1 MYSLRFFYFYGSM
14 NDSFLYEVV
23 RSLSNPNWEEMC
35 FIVPNKRSALHLTQ
49 TIISQLEEPTIAP
62 EILDIDSFICSLSNM
77 EAPPKMELLFTLYHS
92 YCQHVDPKDR
102 DEFVSFLGWGETLL
116 GDLDAIDRNLLD
128 RQEVFALLVGMQ
140 EVKAWGSDVNELVQK
155 YIGFWKELPKIYQS
169 FSSALLQKGHGTT
182 GMLCREAVR
191 NLEVFL
197 EAHPNKT
204 FIICGFN
211 ALTDSESTLF
221 QSILAQNRGK
231 IYWDADEYFV
241 SNAQELSGLYLNK
254 YKQWPYYQN
263 QPFLGSHNSFIN
275 EKEVEIIE
283 TSGRI
288 AQAKQVGSLLKDL
301 SSSNPRWERVAVVL
315 PDESLLNPILHAL
328 PPEVSKL
335 NITMGTPLQQQS
347 ISIVIEAL
355 FDMHMT
361 YTTKGFY
368 YKTVEQIFSHKLI
381 RTYCK
386 KKGLND
392 PIDFVQGI
400 IQKNQRFL
408 KIKQLEEAKL
418 ANDFGF
424 LFSSWDTP
432 KQAVESICELLQML
446 MTTADTNDSQQ
457 LESIHLFLTLFY
469 QLDHQLRTHSF
480 ISKMSE
486 LRAIYN
492 AQIGTHKLSFSG
504 EPLEGLQIMGMLETR
519 LLDFDT
525 VILTQANEGI
535 LPAKSIDDSW
545 IPYDMKKQYG
555 LPTRDE
561 KNAIFSYHFFRLMY
575 RAKKV
580 YILYDGQG
588 EGLGGGEMSRFVR
601 QWIFHDPAKHN
612 ISFYTQKV
620 ALNTTSNTPINIPKT
635 ESLLKRLVMMGEKG
649 LSATTLSNYIAD
661 PIRFYN
667 NSVLRI
673 SETEELEE
681 SMTYQSLGTAIH
693 NALEEIYEPYVGK
706 QLTIDGLEKMQKD
719 HKKVLMK
726 HFEKKLGKGSHKTG
740 KNLLIFTASAYSIK
754 RVIEADTKDIVG
766 GSTIELLGLEE
777 YRKITRTYTGIEH
790 PISFHGVIDRIDRKD
805 GVLRILDYKTGK
817 TEPKEL
823 RPKEISDCLSDAAFS
838 KAFQVMF
845 YSMLW
850 AEDNQSSPFKAG
862 VISVK
867 NMSRGVLYL
876 TLGTDTK
883 RTDLDTSDLDIF
895 EKNLEQMVI
904 EIYHPEI
911 PFKEAD

>member
-1 MYSLRFFYFYGSM
+1 M
-14 NDSFLYEVV
+14 NDSFLHEVV
-23 RSLSNPNWEEMC
+23 RSLSNQNWEEMC
-35 FIVPNKRSALHLTQ
+35 FIVPNKRSALYLTQ
-49 TIISQLEEPTIAP
+49 SVISQLEEPTIAP
-62 EILDIDSFICSLSNM
+62 EILDIDSFIRCLSNM

-92 YCQHVDPKDR
+92 YCEHVEPNDR
-102 DEFVSFLGWGETLL
+102 DDFVRFLGWGETLL
-116 GDLDAIDRNLLD
+116 GDLDAIDKNLLD
-128 RQEVFALLVGMQ
+128 RREVFALLMGMQ
-140 EVKAWGSDVNELVQK
+140 EVKAWGSSDNTLVHK
-155 YIGFWKELPKIYQS
+155 YIGFWKKLPKIYHS
-169 FSSALLQKGHGTT
+169 FSTALLQKGHGTS

-197 EAHPNKT
+197 DAHPKKT

-211 ALTDSESTLF
+211 VLTDSESTLF

-231 IYWDADEYFV
+231 IYWDADEYFL

-263 QPFLGSHNSFIN
+263 QPFLGLHNSFVN

-283 TSGRI
+283 TTGLI

-328 PPEVSKL
+328 PPEVSKI

-347 ISIVIEAL
+347 ISILIEAL

-361 YTTKGFY
+361 HTTKGFY
-368 YKTVEQIFSHKLI
+368 YKTVEKIFSHKLI

-386 KKGLND
+386 KKGLNGPVD
-392 PIDFVQGI
+392 LVQAI

-408 KIKQLEEAKL
+408 NVKQLEEAKL
-418 ANDFGF
+418 ANYFGF
-424 LFSSWDTP
+424 LFSLWQKP
-432 KQAVESICELLQML
+432 KEAVESICKLLQML
-446 MTTADTNDSQQ
+446 LPTADTDDSQQ

-469 QLDHQLRTHSF
+469 QLDHQLRTYSF
-480 ISKMSE
+480 ITNISE

-504 EPLEGLQIMGMLETR
+504 EALKGLQIMGMLETR

-535 LPAKSIDDSW
+535 LPSKAIDDSW

-580 YILYDGQG
+580 YILYDGQD
-588 EGLGGGEMSRFVR
+588 EGLGGGEISRFVR
-601 QWIFHDPAKHN
+601 QWTFHNPAKHN
-612 ISFYTQKV
+612 ISFYTQKA
-620 ALNTTSNTPINIPKT
+620 ALNTTPNSQIIIPKT
-635 ESLLKRLVMMGEKG
+635 ESLRKSLAIMGEKG
-649 LSATTLSNYIAD
+649 LSATALSNYILD

-667 NSVLRI
+667 NSILRI

-693 NALEEIYEPYVGK
+693 NALEELYEPYVGK
-706 QLTIDGLEKMQKD
+706 ELTIGGLEKMLKN
-719 HKKVLMK
+719 HKEILTI
-726 HFEKKLGKGSHKTG
+726 HFEKKLGKDSHKTG

-754 RVIEADTKDIVG
+754 RVIEADKKDIVG

-777 YRKITRTYTGIEH
+777 YRKITRKFAGIEH

-823 RPKEISDCLSDAAFS
+823 RPKEITDCLCDAAFS
-838 KAFQVMF
+838 KSFQVMF

-850 AEDNQSSPFKAG
+850 SEGNQSTLFKAG

-867 NMSRGVLYL
+867 NMSAGVLYL

-883 RTDLDTSDLDIF
+883 RTDLDITDLDVF
-895 EKNLEQMVI
+895 EKHLEQMVI
-904 EIYHPEI
+904 EIYNPEI

>member
-1 MYSLRFFYFYGSM
+1 M
-14 NDSFLYEVV
+14 NDSFLHEVV

-62 EILDIDSFICSLSNM
+62 EILDIDSFIHSLSNM

-92 YCQHVDPKDR
+92 YCQHVGSKDR
-102 DEFVSFLGWGETLL
+102 DDFVRFLGWGETLL
-116 GDLDAIDRNLLD
+116 GDLDAIDKNLLD
-128 RQEVFALLVGMQ
+128 RQEVFALLIGMQ
-140 EVKAWGSDVNELVQK
+140 EVKAWGSNDNALVQK
-155 YIGFWKELPKIYQS
+155 YISFWKNLPKIYDS
-169 FSSALLQKGHGTT
+169 FSSALSQKGHGTS
-182 GMLCREAVR
+182 GMLYREAVH

-197 EAHPNKT
+197 DANPKKT

-211 ALTDSESTLF
+211 VLTDSESTLF

-231 IYWDADEYFV
+231 IYWDADEYFLR
-241 SNAQELSGLYLNK
+241 NAQELSGLYLNK
-254 YKQWPYYQN
+254 YKQWPYYQS
-263 QPFLGSHNSFIN
+263 QPFLGLHNSFVN

-283 TSGRI
+283 TTGLI

-301 SSSNPRWERVAVVL
+301 SSTNPRWERVAVVL

-328 PPEVSKL
+328 PSEVSKI

-347 ISIVIEAL
+347 ISILIEAL

-361 YTTKGFY
+361 HTTKGFY
-368 YKTVEQIFSHKLI
+368 YKTVEKIFSHKLI

-386 KKGLND
+386 KEGLND
-392 PIDFVQGI
+392 PVDFLQAI

-408 KIKQLEEAKL
+408 NVKQLREAKL
-418 ANDFGF
+418 AKDFGF
-424 LFSSWDTP
+424 LFSLWHKP
-432 KQAVESICELLQML
+432 KEGVESICKLLQML
-446 MTTADTNDSQQ
+446 LPTADTDESQQ

-469 QLDHQLRTHSF
+469 QLDYQLRTHSF
-480 ISKMSE
+480 ITKISE

-492 AQIGTHKLSFSG
+492 AQIGAHKLSFPG
-504 EPLEGLQIMGMLETR
+504 EPLKGLQIMGMLETR

-561 KNAIFSYHFFRLMY
+561 KNAIFAYHFFRLMY

-580 YILYDGQG
+580 YILYNGQG
-588 EGLGGGEMSRFVR
+588 EGLGEGEISRFVR
-601 QWIFHDPAKHN
+601 QWTFHDPAKHN
-612 ISFYTQKV
+612 ISFYTQKA
-620 ALNTTSNTPINIPKT
+620 ALRTTPNNPISIPKT
-635 ESLLKRLVMMGEKG
+635 ESLCKRLAMMGEKG
-649 LSATTLSNYIAD
+649 LSATTLSNYILD

-667 NSVLRI
+667 NSILRI

-681 SMTYQSLGTAIH
+681 SITYKSLGIAIH
-693 NALEEIYEPYVGK
+693 NTLEELYQPYVGK
-706 QLTIDGLEKMQKD
+706 QLTVAGLEKMRKK
-719 HKKVLMK
+719 HKEILRT
-726 HFEKKLGKGSHKTG
+726 HFERKLGKDSYKMG
-740 KNLLIFTASAYSIK
+740 KNLLIFTAASYSID
-754 RVIEADTKDIVG
+754 RVIQADKKDIVG

-777 YRKITRTYTGIEH
+777 YRKITRTFAGIEH

-817 TEPKEL
+817 TEQKEL
-823 RPKEISDCLSDAAFS
+823 RPKEITDCLYDSAFS

-850 AEDNQSSPFKAG
+850 SEGNQNTPFKAG

-867 NMSRGVLYL
+867 NMSKGVLYL
-876 TLGTDTK
+876 SLGTDTK
-883 RTDLDTSDLDIF
+883 RTDLGTTDLDVF
-895 EKNLEQMVI
+895 EKHLEQLVT
-904 EIYHPEI
+904 EIYNPEI

>member
-1 MYSLRFFYFYGSM
+1 M
-14 NDSFLYEVV
+14 NDSFLHEVV
-23 RSLSNPNWEEMC
+23 RSLSNQNWEEMC
-35 FIVPNKRSALHLTQ
+35 FIVPNKRSALYLTQ
-49 TIISQLEEPTIAP
+49 SVISQLEEPTIAP
-62 EILDIDSFICSLSNM
+62 EILDIDSFIRCLSNM

-92 YCQHVDPKDR
+92 YCEHVEPNDR
-102 DEFVSFLGWGETLL
+102 DDFVRFLGWGETLL
-116 GDLDAIDRNLLD
+116 GDLDAIDKNLLD
-128 RQEVFALLVGMQ
+128 RREVFALLMGMQ
-140 EVKAWGSDVNELVQK
+140 EVKAWGSNDNTLVQK
-155 YIGFWKELPKIYQS
+155 YIGFWKKLPKIYHS
-169 FSSALLQKGHGTT
+169 FSTALLQKGHGTS

-197 EAHPNKT
+197 DAHPKKT

-211 ALTDSESTLF
+211 VLTDSESTLF
-221 QSILAQNRGK
+221 QSILVQNRGK
-231 IYWDADEYFV
+231 IYWDADEYFL

-263 QPFLGSHNSFIN
+263 QPFLGLHNSFVN

-283 TSGRI
+283 TTGLI

-328 PPEVSKL
+328 PPEVSKI

-347 ISIVIEAL
+347 ISILIEAL

-361 YTTKGFY
+361 HTTKGFY
-368 YKTVEQIFSHKLI
+368 YKTVEKIFSHKLI

-386 KKGLND
+386 KKGLNGPVD
-392 PIDFVQGI
+392 LVQAI

-408 KIKQLEEAKL
+408 NVKQLEEAKL
-418 ANDFGF
+418 ANYFGF
-424 LFSSWDTP
+424 LFSLWQKP
-432 KQAVESICELLQML
+432 KEAVESICKLLQML
-446 MTTADTNDSQQ
+446 LPTADTDDSQQ

-469 QLDHQLRTHSF
+469 QLDHQLRTYSF
-480 ISKMSE
+480 ITNISE

-504 EPLEGLQIMGMLETR
+504 EALKGLQIMGMLETR

-535 LPAKSIDDSW
+535 LPSKAIDDSW

-580 YILYDGQG
+580 YILYDGQD
-588 EGLGGGEMSRFVR
+588 EGLGGGEISRFVR
-601 QWIFHDPAKHN
+601 QWTFHNPAKHN
-612 ISFYTQKV
+612 ISFYTQKA
-620 ALNTTSNTPINIPKT
+620 ALNTSPNSQIIIPKT
-635 ESLLKRLVMMGEKG
+635 ESLRKSLAIMGEKG
-649 LSATTLSNYIAD
+649 LSATTLSNYILD

-667 NSVLRI
+667 NSILRI

-681 SMTYQSLGTAIH
+681 SITYQSLGTAIH
-693 NALEEIYEPYVGK
+693 NALEELYEPYVGK
-706 QLTIDGLEKMQKD
+706 ELTIGGLEKMLKN
-719 HKKVLMK
+719 HKEILTI
-726 HFEKKLGKGSHKTG
+726 HFEKKLGKDSHKTG

-754 RVIEADTKDIVG
+754 RVIEADKKDIVG

-777 YRKITRTYTGIEH
+777 YRKITRKFAGIEH

-823 RPKEISDCLSDAAFS
+823 RPKEITDCLCDAAFS
-838 KAFQVMF
+838 KSFQVMF

-850 AEDNQSSPFKAG
+850 SEGNQSTLFKAG

-867 NMSRGVLYL
+867 NMSAGVLYL

-883 RTDLDTSDLDIF
+883 RTDLDITDLDVF
-895 EKNLEQMVI
+895 EKHLEQMVI
-904 EIYHPEI
+904 EIYNPEI

>member
-1 MYSLRFFYFYGSM
+1 M

-102 DEFVSFLGWGETLL
+102 DDFVRFLGWGETLL

-128 RQEVFALLVGMQ
+128 HQEVFALLMGMQ
-140 EVKAWGSDVNELVQK
+140 EVKAWGLDDNELVQK
-155 YIGFWKELPKIYQS
+155 YIGFWKKLPSTYDS
-169 FSSALLQKGHGTT
+169 FSSTLLQKGYGTS

-263 QPFLGSHNSFIN
+263 QPFLGLHNSFVN
-275 EKEVEIIE
+275 EKEVKIIE

-315 PDESLLNPILHAL
+315 PDESLLYPILHAL
-328 PPEVSKL
+328 PSEVSKL

-361 YTTKGFY
+361 HTTKGFY

-392 PIDFVQGI
+392 PIDLVQAI

-408 KIKQLEEAKL
+408 KVKQLKGAKL

-432 KQAVESICELLQML
+432 KQAVESICKLLRML
-446 MTTADTNDSQQ
+446 MTTVDTNDSRQ
-457 LESIHLFLTLFY
+457 LESIHLFETLFY

-480 ISKMSE
+480 ITKMSE
-486 LRAIYN
+486 LRSIYN

-545 IPYDMKKQYG
+545 IPYDIKKQFG

-601 QWIFHDPAKHN
+601 QWTFHDLAKHD

-620 ALNTTSNTPINIPKT
+620 ALNTTPNTPMNIPKT
-635 ESLLKRLVMMGEKG
+635 ESLCKRLAMMGEKG
-649 LSATTLSNYIAD
+649 LSATTLSNYIAG

-693 NALEEIYEPYVGK
+693 DALEELYEPYVGK
-706 QLTIDGLEKMQKD
+706 QLKVDGLEKMQKD
-719 HKKVLMK
+719 HKRVLMK
-726 HFEKKLGKGSHKTG
+726 HFEKKLGKGSYKTG

-754 RVIEADTKDIVG
+754 RVIEADKKDIVG

-777 YRKITRTYTGIEH
+777 YRKITRTYAGIVH

-823 RPKEISDCLSDAAFS
+823 RPKEIIDCLSDAAFS

-867 NMSRGVLYL
+867 NMSKGVLYL

-883 RTDLDTSDLDIF
+883 RTDLDTSDLDVF

-904 EIYHPEI
+904 EIYNPEI
-911 PFKEAD
+911 PFKESD

>member
-1 MYSLRFFYFYGSM
+1 M
-14 NDSFLYEVV
+14 NDSFLHEVV
-23 RSLSNPNWEEMC
+23 RSLSNQNWEEMC
-35 FIVPNKRSALHLTQ
+35 FIVPNKRSALYLTQ
-49 TIISQLEEPTIAP
+49 SVISQLEEPTIAP
-62 EILDIDSFICSLSNM
+62 EILDIDSFIRCLSNM

-92 YCQHVDPKDR
+92 YCEHVEPNDR
-102 DEFVSFLGWGETLL
+102 DDFVRFLGWGETLL
-116 GDLDAIDRNLLD
+116 GDLDAIDKNLLD
-128 RQEVFALLVGMQ
+128 RQEVFALLMGMQ
-140 EVKAWGSDVNELVQK
+140 EVKAWGSNDNTLVQK
-155 YIGFWKELPKIYQS
+155 YIGFWKKLPKIYHS
-169 FSSALLQKGHGTT
+169 FSTALLQKGHGTS

-197 EAHPNKT
+197 DAHPKKT

-211 ALTDSESTLF
+211 VLTDSESTLF

-231 IYWDADEYFV
+231 IYWDADEYFL

-263 QPFLGSHNSFIN
+263 QPFLGLHNSFVN

-283 TSGRI
+283 TTGLI

-328 PPEVSKL
+328 PLEVSKL

-347 ISIVIEAL
+347 TSIVIEAL

-361 YTTKGFY
+361 HTTKGFY
-368 YKTVEQIFSHKLI
+368 YKTVEKIFSHKLI

-386 KKGLND
+386 KKGLNGPVD
-392 PIDFVQGI
+392 LVQAI

-408 KIKQLEEAKL
+408 NVKQLEEAKL
-418 ANDFGF
+418 ANYFGF
-424 LFSSWDTP
+424 LFSLWQKP
-432 KQAVESICELLQML
+432 KEAVESICKLLQML
-446 MTTADTNDSQQ
+446 LPTADTDDSQQ
-457 LESIHLFLTLFY
+457 LESINLFLTLFY
-469 QLDHQLRTHSF
+469 QLDHQLRTYSF
-480 ISKMSE
+480 ITNISE

-504 EPLEGLQIMGMLETR
+504 EALKGLQIMGMLETR

-535 LPAKSIDDSW
+535 LPSKAIDDSW

-580 YILYDGQG
+580 YILYDGQD
-588 EGLGGGEMSRFVR
+588 EGLGGGEISRFVR
-601 QWIFHDPAKHN
+601 QWTFHNPAKHN
-612 ISFYTQKV
+612 ISFYTQKA
-620 ALNTTSNTPINIPKT
+620 ALNTTPNSQIIIPKT
-635 ESLLKRLVMMGEKG
+635 ESLRKSLAIMGEKG
-649 LSATTLSNYIAD
+649 LSATTLSNYILD

-667 NSVLRI
+667 NSILRI

-681 SMTYQSLGTAIH
+681 SITYQSLGTAIH
-693 NALEEIYEPYVGK
+693 NALEELYEPYVGK
-706 QLTIDGLEKMQKD
+706 ELTIGGLEKMLKN
-719 HKKVLMK
+719 HKEILTI
-726 HFEKKLGKGSHKTG
+726 HFEKKLGKDSHKTG

-754 RVIEADTKDIVG
+754 RVIEADKKDIVG

-777 YRKITRTYTGIEH
+777 YRKITRKFAGIEH

-823 RPKEISDCLSDAAFS
+823 RPKEITDCLCDAAFS
-838 KAFQVMF
+838 KSFQVMF

-850 AEDNQSSPFKAG
+850 SEGNQSTLFKAG

-867 NMSRGVLYL
+867 NMSAGVLYL

-883 RTDLDTSDLDIF
+883 RTDLDITDLDVF
-895 EKNLEQMVI
+895 EKHLEQMVI
-904 EIYHPEI
+904 EIYNPEI

>member
-14 NDSFLYEVV
+14 NDSFLHEVV

-62 EILDIDSFICSLSNM
+62 EILDIDSFIRSLSNM

-92 YCQHVDPKDR
+92 YCQHVDLKDR
-102 DEFVSFLGWGETLL
+102 DDFVRFLGWGETLL
-116 GDLDAIDRNLLD
+116 GDLGAIDSNLLD
-128 RQEVFALLVGMQ
+128 HQEVFALLMGMQ
-140 EVKAWGSDVNELVQK
+140 EVKAWGLDDNELVQK
-155 YIGFWKELPKIYQS
+155 YIGFWKKLPSIYDS
-169 FSSALLQKGHGTT
+169 FSSTLLQKGHGTS

-211 ALTDSESTLF
+211 ALTNSESTLF

-241 SNAQELSGLYLNK
+241 SNTQELSGLYLNK

-263 QPFLGSHNSFIN
+263 QPFLGLHNSFVN
-275 EKEVEIIE
+275 EKEVKIIE

-301 SSSNPRWERVAVVL
+301 SSSNFRWERVAVVL
-315 PDESLLNPILHAL
+315 PDESLLYPILHAL
-328 PPEVSKL
+328 PSEVSKL

-381 RTYCK
+381 RTYCR

-392 PIDFVQGI
+392 PIDLVQVI

-408 KIKQLEEAKL
+408 KVKQLKEAKL

-432 KQAVESICELLQML
+432 KQAVESICKLLQML
-446 MTTADTNDSQQ
+446 MTTVDTNDSQQ
-457 LESIHLFLTLFY
+457 IESIHLFQTLFY

-480 ISKMSE
+480 ITKMSE

-545 IPYDMKKQYG
+545 IPYDIKKQFG

-588 EGLGGGEMSRFVR
+588 EGLGVGEMSRFVR
-601 QWIFHDPAKHN
+601 QWTFHDPAKHD

-620 ALNTTSNTPINIPKT
+620 ALNTTSNTPMNIPKT
-635 ESLLKRLVMMGEKG
+635 ESLRKRLAMMGEKG
-649 LSATTLSNYIAD
+649 LSATTLSNYIAG

-693 NALEEIYEPYVGK
+693 DALEELYEPYVGK
-706 QLTIDGLEKMQKD
+706 QLTVDGLEKMQKD
-719 HKKVLMK
+719 QKRVLMK
-726 HFEKKLGKGSHKTG
+726 HFEKKLGKGSYKTG

-777 YRKITRTYTGIEH
+777 YRKITRTYAGIEH

-823 RPKEISDCLSDAAFS
+823 RPKEIIDCLSDAAFS
-838 KAFQVMF
+838 KAFQLMF

-883 RTDLDTSDLDIF
+883 RTDLDTSDLDVF

>member
-1 MYSLRFFYFYGSM
+1 VYSLRFFYFYGSM

-102 DEFVSFLGWGETLL
+102 DDFVRFLGWGETLL

-128 RQEVFALLVGMQ
+128 HQEVFALLMGMQ
-140 EVKAWGSDVNELVQK
+140 EVKAWGLDDNELVQK
-155 YIGFWKELPKIYQS
+155 YIGFWKKLPSTYDS
-169 FSSALLQKGHGTT
+169 FSSTLLQKGYGTS

-263 QPFLGSHNSFIN
+263 QPFLGLHNSFVN
-275 EKEVEIIE
+275 EKEVKIIE

-315 PDESLLNPILHAL
+315 PDESLLYPILHAL
-328 PPEVSKL
+328 PSEVSKL

-361 YTTKGFY
+361 HTTKGFY

-392 PIDFVQGI
+392 PIDLVQAI

-408 KIKQLEEAKL
+408 KVKQLKGAKL

-432 KQAVESICELLQML
+432 KQAVESICKLLRML
-446 MTTADTNDSQQ
+446 MTTVDTNDSRQ
-457 LESIHLFLTLFY
+457 LESIHLFETLFY

-480 ISKMSE
+480 ITKMSE
-486 LRAIYN
+486 LRSIYN

-545 IPYDMKKQYG
+545 IPYDIKKQFG

-601 QWIFHDPAKHN
+601 QWTFHDLAKHD

-620 ALNTTSNTPINIPKT
+620 ALNTTPNTPMNIPKT
-635 ESLLKRLVMMGEKG
+635 ESLCKRLAMMGEKG
-649 LSATTLSNYIAD
+649 LSATTLSNYIAG

-693 NALEEIYEPYVGK
+693 DALEELYEPYVGK
-706 QLTIDGLEKMQKD
+706 QLKVDGLEKMQKD
-719 HKKVLMK
+719 HKRVLMK
-726 HFEKKLGKGSHKTG
+726 HFEKKLGKGSYKTG

-754 RVIEADTKDIVG
+754 RVIEADKKDIVG

-777 YRKITRTYTGIEH
+777 YRKITRTYAGIVH

-823 RPKEISDCLSDAAFS
+823 RPKEIIDCLSDAAFS

-867 NMSRGVLYL
+867 NMSKGVLYL

-883 RTDLDTSDLDIF
+883 RTDLDTSDLDVF

-904 EIYHPEI
+904 EIYNPEI
-911 PFKEAD
+911 PFKESD

>member
-1 MYSLRFFYFYGSM
+1 MYSLRFFYFYGYM
-14 NDSFLYEVV
+14 NDGFLHQVV
-23 RSLSNPNWEEMC
+23 SSLSNPNWEEMC
-35 FIVPNKRSALHLTQ
+35 FVVPNKRSALHLTQ
-49 TIISQLEEPTIAP
+49 TIISQLEKPTIAP
-62 EILDIDSFICSLSNM
+62 EILDIDSFIRNLSNM
-77 EAPPKMELLFTLYHS
+77 EAPPKMELLFILYSS
-92 YCQHVDPKDR
+92 YCWHVDPNDR
-102 DEFVSFLGWGETLL
+102 DDFVRFLGWGETLL
-116 GDLDAIDRNLLD
+116 GDFDAIDRNLLD
-128 RQEVFALLVGMQ
+128 RKEMFALLAGMQ
-140 EVKAWGSDVNELVQK
+140 EVKAWGSNDSGLVQK
-155 YIGFWKELPKIYQS
+155 YIGFWKKLSKIYDS
-169 FSSALLQKGHGTT
+169 FSSTLLQKGHGTS

-197 EAHPNKT
+197 DANPNKT

-211 ALTDSESTLF
+211 ALTESESTLF

-231 IYWDADEYFV
+231 IYWDADEYFL
-241 SNAQELSGLYLNK
+241 SSTQELSALYLNK

-263 QPFLGSHNSFIN
+263 QPFLGLHNSFVN

-283 TSGRI
+283 TFGRI

-301 SSSNPRWERVAVVL
+301 SSSNPRWERVSVVL

-361 YTTKGFY
+361 HTTKGFY
-368 YKTVEQIFSHKLI
+368 YKTAERIFSNKLI

-392 PIDFVQGI
+392 PIDLVQSI

-408 KIKQLEEAKL
+408 KVKQLEEAKF
-418 ANDFGF
+418 ANDLVF
-424 LFSSWDTP
+424 LFSSWDNP
-432 KQAVESICELLQML
+432 KQAVNSVCKLLQML
-446 MTTADTNDSQQ
+446 LTTADTNDSQQ
-457 LESIHLFLTLFY
+457 LESIHLFLMLFN
-469 QLDHQLRTHSF
+469 QLDHQLRKHSF
-480 ISKMSE
+480 ITKMSE
-486 LRAIYN
+486 LRAIYY

-545 IPYDMKKQYG
+545 IPYDMKKEYG

-561 KNAIFSYHFFRLMY
+561 KSAIFSYHFFRLMY

-580 YILYDGQG
+580 YILYDGEG

-601 QWIFHDPAKHN
+601 QWTFHDPAKHN

-620 ALNTTSNTPINIPKT
+620 AHNITYNTPKNIPKT
-635 ESLLKRLVMMGEKG
+635 KSLLKRLAMMGEKG
-649 LSATTLSNYIAD
+649 LSATTLSNYIVD

-667 NSVLRI
+667 SSVLRI

-693 NALEEIYEPYVGK
+693 NALEELYEPCLGK
-706 QLTIDGLEKMQKD
+706 QLTVDGLEKMRK
-719 HKKVLMK
+719 HYKKVLMK
-726 HFEKKLGKGSHKTG
+726 HFEKKLGKGSYKTG

-754 RVIEADTKDIVG
+754 RVIERDIKDVVG

-790 PISFHGVIDRIDRKD
+790 PISFHGVIDRVDLKD

-817 TEPKEL
+817 IKPKEL
-823 RPKEISDCLSDAAFS
+823 RPKEIKDCLSDAAFS

-876 TLGTDTK
+876 TLGTDIK
-883 RTDLDTSDLDIF
+883 RSDLDTSDLDVF
-895 EKNLEQMVI
+895 EKNLEQMVK
-904 EIYHPEI
+904 EIYDPEI
-911 PFKEAD
+911 PFKESD

>member
-1 MYSLRFFYFYGSM
+1 M
-14 NDSFLYEVV
+14 NNSFLHEVV
-23 RSLSNPNWEEMC
+23 RSISTPNWEETC

-62 EILDIDSFICSLSNM
+62 EILDIDSFVRSLSNM
-77 EAPPKMELLFTLYHS
+77 EAPPKIELLFTLYYS
-92 YCQHVDPKDR
+92 YCQHVDSNDKD
-102 DEFVSFLGWGETLL
+102 DFVSFLAWGETLL

-128 RQEVFALLVGMQ
+128 RQEVFGLLVGMQ
-140 EVKAWGSDVNELVQK
+140 EVKAWGADENDLVQK
-155 YIGFWKELPKIYQS
+155 YIGFWKKLSKIYGS
-169 FSSALLQKGHGTT
+169 FSSALLQKGHGTS
-182 GMLCREAVR
+182 GMICREAVR

-197 EAHPNKT
+197 VAHPKKT

-211 ALTDSESTLF
+211 ALTESESALF

-231 IYWDADEYFV
+231 IYWDADEYFL
-241 SNAQELSGLYLNK
+241 SNTQELSGLYLNK

-263 QPFLGSHNSFIN
+263 QPFLGLHNSFLN
-275 EKEVEIIE
+275 EKVVEIIE

-288 AQAKQVGSLLKDL
+288 AQAKQVGSILKDI

-315 PDESLLNPILHAL
+315 PDELLLNPILHAL

-335 NITMGTPLQQQS
+335 NITMGTPLKHQS

-361 YTTKGFY
+361 HTPKGFY
-368 YKTVEQIFSHKLI
+368 YKAVEQIFSHKLI

-386 KKGLND
+386 KEGLND
-392 PIDFVQGI
+392 PTALVQAL

-408 KIKQLEEAKL
+408 KVKQLQEAKL

-424 LFSSWDTP
+424 LFSLWHNP
-432 KQAVESICELLQML
+432 KQAVESICKLLHML
-446 MTTADTNDSQQ
+446 LTIPDTNDSQQ

-480 ISKMSE
+480 ITKTSE

-492 AQIGTHKLSFSG
+492 AQIGAQKLPFSG

-545 IPYDMKKQYG
+545 IPYDMKKQFG

-580 YILYDGQG
+580 YILYDGQV

-601 QWIFHDPAKHN
+601 QWAFHDPENHN
-612 ISFYTQKV
+612 ISFYTQKI
-620 ALNTTSNTPINIPKT
+620 ALNATPNTSISIPKT
-635 ESLLKRLVMMGEKG
+635 ESLLKRLEKMGEKG
-649 LSATTLSNYIAD
+649 LSATSLSNYIAD

-667 NSVLRI
+667 NSVLLI

-681 SMTYQSLGTAIH
+681 SMTYQSIGTAIH
-693 NALEEIYEPYVGK
+693 NALEELYKPYVRK
-706 QLTIDGLEKMQKD
+706 HLTVDGLEKMQKD
-719 HKKVLMK
+719 HKKVLIK
-726 HFEKKLGKGSHKTG
+726 HFENKLGRGSHKTG
-740 KNLLIFTASAYSIK
+740 KNLLIFTASAHSIK

-777 YRKITRTYTGIEH
+777 HLKITRTYSGIKH
-790 PISFHGVIDRIDRKD
+790 PISFRGVIDRIDRKD

-823 RPKEISDCLSDAAFS
+823 SPKEITDCLSDAAFS

-850 AEDNQSSPFKAG
+850 AEDNQSNPFKAG

-867 NMSRGVLYL
+867 NMSKGVLYL
-876 TLGTDTK
+876 NLGTPTK
-883 RTDLDTSDLDIF
+883 RTDLDTTDLDVF
-895 EKNLEQMVI
+895 EKNLEQMVT

-911 PFKEAD
+911 PFKKAD

>member
-140 EVKAWGSDVNELVQK
+140 EVKAWGSDDNELVQK

-169 FSSALLQKGHGTT
+169 FSSALLQKGHGTS

-197 EAHPNKT
+197 AAHPNKT

-221 QSILAQNRGK
+221 QSILVQNRGK

-263 QPFLGSHNSFIN
+263 QPFLGLHNSFVN

-283 TSGRI
+283 TTGRI

-480 ISKMSE
+480 ITKMSE

-545 IPYDMKKQYG
+545 IAYDMKKQYG

-620 ALNTTSNTPINIPKT
+620 ALNTTSNTPIKIPKT

-693 NALEEIYEPYVGK
+693 NALEELYEPYVGK
-706 QLTIDGLEKMQKD
+706 QLTVDGLEKMQKD

-777 YRKITRTYTGIEH
+777 YRKITRTYAGIEH
-790 PISFHGVIDRIDRKD
+790 PINFHGVIDRIDRKD

-823 RPKEISDCLSDAAFS
+823 RPKEITDCLSDASFS

-862 VISVK
+862 IISVK
-867 NMSRGVLYL
+867 NMSKGILYL
-876 TLGTDTK
+876 TLETDKK

>member
-102 DEFVSFLGWGETLL
+102 DDFVRFLGWGETLL

-128 RQEVFALLVGMQ
+128 HQEVFALLMGMQ
-140 EVKAWGSDVNELVQK
+140 EVKAWGLDDNELVQK
-155 YIGFWKELPKIYQS
+155 YIGFWKKLPSTYDS
-169 FSSALLQKGHGTT
+169 FSSTLLQKGYGTS

-263 QPFLGSHNSFIN
+263 QPFLGLHNSFVN
-275 EKEVEIIE
+275 EKEVKIIE

-315 PDESLLNPILHAL
+315 PDESLLYPILHAL
-328 PPEVSKL
+328 PSEVSKL

-392 PIDFVQGI
+392 PIDLVQAI

-408 KIKQLEEAKL
+408 KVKQLKGAKL

-432 KQAVESICELLQML
+432 KQAVESICKLLRML
-446 MTTADTNDSQQ
+446 MTTVDTNDSRQ
-457 LESIHLFLTLFY
+457 LESIHLFETLFY

-480 ISKMSE
+480 ITKMSE
-486 LRAIYN
+486 LRSIYN

-545 IPYDMKKQYG
+545 IPYDIKKQFG

-601 QWIFHDPAKHN
+601 QWTFHDLAKHD

-620 ALNTTSNTPINIPKT
+620 ALNTTPNTPMNIPKT
-635 ESLLKRLVMMGEKG
+635 ESLCKRLAMMGEKG
-649 LSATTLSNYIAD
+649 LSATTLSNYIAG

-693 NALEEIYEPYVGK
+693 DALEELYEPYVGK
-706 QLTIDGLEKMQKD
+706 QLKVDGLEKMQKD
-719 HKKVLMK
+719 HKRVLMK
-726 HFEKKLGKGSHKTG
+726 HFEKKLGKGSYKTG

-754 RVIEADTKDIVG
+754 RVIEADKKDIVG

-777 YRKITRTYTGIEH
+777 YRKITRTYAGIVH

-823 RPKEISDCLSDAAFS
+823 RPKEIIDCLSDAAFS

-867 NMSRGVLYL
+867 NMSKGVLYL
-876 TLGTDTK
+876 TLGTDKK

-904 EIYHPEI
+904 EIYNPEI
-911 PFKEAD
+911 PFKESD

>member
-1 MYSLRFFYFYGSM
+1 M
-14 NDSFLYEVV
+14 NDSFLHEVV
-23 RSLSNPNWEEMC
+23 RSLSNQNWEEMC
-35 FIVPNKRSALHLTQ
+35 FIVPNKRSALYLTQ
-49 TIISQLEEPTIAP
+49 SVISQLDEPTIAP
-62 EILDIDSFICSLSNM
+62 EILDIDSFIRSLSNM

-92 YCQHVDPKDR
+92 YCEHIDPNDR
-102 DEFVSFLGWGETLL
+102 DDFVRFLGWGETLL
-116 GDLDAIDRNLLD
+116 GDLDAIDKNLLD
-128 RQEVFALLVGMQ
+128 RQEVFGLLMGMQ
-140 EVKAWGSDVNELVQK
+140 EVKAWGSNDNALVQK
-155 YIGFWKELPKIYQS
+155 YIGFWKKLPKIHHS
-169 FSSALLQKGHGTT
+169 FSTALLQKGHGTS
-182 GMLCREAVR
+182 GMLYREAVR

-197 EAHPNKT
+197 DAHPKKT

-211 ALTDSESTLF
+211 VLTDSESILF

-231 IYWDADEYFV
+231 IYWDADEYFL

-263 QPFLGSHNSFIN
+263 QPFLGLHNSFVN

-283 TSGRI
+283 TTGLI

-328 PPEVSKL
+328 PPEVSKI

-361 YTTKGFY
+361 HTTKGFY
-368 YKTVEQIFSHKLI
+368 YKTVEKIFSHKLI

-392 PIDFVQGI
+392 PVDLVQTI

-408 KIKQLEEAKL
+408 NVKQLEEAKL
-418 ANDFGF
+418 ANYFGF
-424 LFSSWDTP
+424 LFSLWQKP
-432 KQAVESICELLQML
+432 KEAVESICKLLKML
-446 MTTADTNDSQQ
+446 LPTADTDDSQQ

-469 QLDHQLRTHSF
+469 QLDHQLRTYSF
-480 ISKMSE
+480 ITNISE

-504 EPLEGLQIMGMLETR
+504 EALKGLQIMGMLETR

-535 LPAKSIDDSW
+535 LPSKAIDDSW

-580 YILYDGQG
+580 YILYDGQD
-588 EGLGGGEMSRFVR
+588 EGLGGGEISRFVR
-601 QWIFHDPAKHN
+601 QWTFHNPAKHN

-620 ALNTTSNTPINIPKT
+620 ALNTTPNSQIIIPKT
-635 ESLLKRLVMMGEKG
+635 ESLRKSLAIMGEKG
-649 LSATTLSNYIAD
+649 LSATTLSNYILD

-667 NSVLRI
+667 NSILRI

-693 NALEEIYEPYVGK
+693 NALEELYEPYVGK
-706 QLTIDGLEKMQKD
+706 ELTIGCLEKMLES
-719 HKKVLMK
+719 HKEILTI
-726 HFEKKLGKGSHKTG
+726 HFEKKLGKDSHKTG

-754 RVIEADTKDIVG
+754 RVIEADKKDIVG

-777 YRKITRTYTGIEH
+777 YRKITRTYAGIEH

-805 GVLRILDYKTGK
+805 GILRILDYKTGK

-823 RPKEISDCLSDAAFS
+823 RPKEITDCLFDAAFS
-838 KAFQVMF
+838 KSFQVMF

-850 AEDNQSSPFKAG
+850 SEDNQSTLFKAG

-867 NMSRGVLYL
+867 NMSAGVLYL

-883 RTDLDTSDLDIF
+883 RTDLYTTDLDVF
-895 EKNLEQMVI
+895 EKHLEQMVI
-904 EIYHPEI
+904 EIYNPDI